1 MTLEE
6 KQNLIYETYKK
17 RSKKWS
23 YKCDVFVF
31 NTPKSFSNLFSDDSI
46 VFDSLWVQRGEIS
59 YTRVWTVCVSSS
71 GVVFGQLY
79 LFPLHFFYPAC
90 ARADFSALRIF
101 GGSGGHALL
110 LVPATGRIGHLT
122 GGADL
127 FLPSAFLCAAGLPE
141 SRGRTVCPLLFC
153 SLRGGACLCRNL
165 PSNLSFR
172 CGR

>member
-6 KQNLIYETYKK
+6 KQKLIYETYKK

-59 YTRVWTVCVSSS
+59 YTRVWAVCVSSS

-79 LFPLHFFYPAC
+79 LFPLHLYNNVEN
-90 ARADFSALRIF
+90 
-101 GGSGGHALL
+101 ALL
-110 LVPATGRIGHLT
+110 VNNLEKIVCFNEEVKSVGFWNLT
-122 GGADL
+122 NDSGINKRMFDD
-127 FLPSAFLCAAGLPE
+127 FMSE
-141 SRGRTVCPLLFC
+141 YMKDRV
-153 SLRGGACLCRNL
+153 
-165 PSNLSFR
+165 
-172 CGR
+172 

>member
-79 LFPLHFFYPAC
+79 LFPLHLYNNVEN
-90 ARADFSALRIF
+90 
-101 GGSGGHALL
+101 ALL
-110 LVPATGRIGHLT
+110 VNNLEKIVCFNEEVKSVGFWNLT
-122 GGADL
+122 NDSGINKRMFDEYM
-127 FLPSAFLCAAGLPE
+127 SE
-141 SRGRTVCPLLFC
+141 YMKDRV
-153 SLRGGACLCRNL
+153 
-165 PSNLSFR
+165 
-172 CGR
+172 

>member
-6 KQNLIYETYKK
+6 TQNLIYETYKK

-79 LFPLHFFYPAC
+79 LFPLHLYNNVEN
-90 ARADFSALRIF
+90 
-101 GGSGGHALL
+101 ALL
-110 LVPATGRIGHLT
+110 VNNLETIVCINEEVKSAGFCNLT
-122 GGADL
+122 ND
-127 FLPSAFLCAAGLPE
+127 SAISKRMFDE
-141 SRGRTVCPLLFC
+141 YMKDYMKDKV
-153 SLRGGACLCRNL
+153 
-165 PSNLSFR
+165 
-172 CGR
+172 

>member
-6 KQNLIYETYKK
+6 KEKLIYETYKK
-17 RSKKWS
+17 RSKWWS

-79 LFPLHFFYPAC
+79 LFPLHLYNNVEN
-90 ARADFSALRIF
+90 
-101 GGSGGHALL
+101 ALL
-110 LVPATGRIGHLT
+110 VNNLEKIVCFNEEVKSVGFWNLT
-122 GGADL
+122 NDSGINKRMFDD
-127 FLPSAFLCAAGLPE
+127 FMSE
-141 SRGRTVCPLLFC
+141 YMKDRV
-153 SLRGGACLCRNL
+153 
-165 PSNLSFR
+165 
-172 CGR
+172 